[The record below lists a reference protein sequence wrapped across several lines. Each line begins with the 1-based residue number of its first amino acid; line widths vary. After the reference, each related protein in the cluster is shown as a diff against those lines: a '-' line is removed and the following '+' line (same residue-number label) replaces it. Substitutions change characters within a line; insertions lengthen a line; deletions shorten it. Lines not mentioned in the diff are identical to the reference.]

1 MGRPQCAS
9 AREATYGP
17 VNPGTLEAAFTRLRD
32 RLETKDVTIAHVKE
46 VAVESLLRAKALI
59 DVD

>member
-1 MGRPQCAS
+1 MDD
-9 AREATYGP
+9 P

-32 RLETKDVTIAHVKE
+32 HLETKNVTVAHVKE
-46 VAVESLLRAKALI
+46 VAIESLLRAKALI